1 MKVYIDYIFLI
12 NLVFDFII
20 LVGINLV
27 LKRNAKIYRIIF
39 GSIIGAFSI
48 FILFFSM
55 PNIIFTSLKIIFGL
69 IMVIITFSYKNI
81 KYTLNN
87 FLYLMIISFVLGGFL
102 YMLNIEVGYEHVG
115 MVFIKNNDGLNMLIL
130 ILFAILIMIV
140 YTKSN
145 KKLKRHLSSNYK
157 VVIYI
162 KDKTYELN
170 GFLDSGN
177 NLCDPYL
184 NRPISIINSSI
195 NIDFSSCKFI
205 YVPYK
210 ALNKTG
216 MLKCYIVDKIF
227 IENIG
232 YKYNYLIGVSNDKIS
247 LSGVDIIL
255 NGKIMEE
262 IWKNY

>member
-12 NLVFDFII
+12 NLIFDFLI
-20 LVGINLV
+20 LMGINLV
-27 LKRNAKIYRIIF
+27 LKRNAKFYRIIL

-48 FILFFSM
+48 FILFFSI
-55 PNIIFTSLKIIFGL
+55 PNIIFTSLKIFFGF
-69 IMVIITFSYKNI
+69 IMVIITFSYKDI

-87 FLYLMIISFVLGGFL
+87 FLYLMIISVVLGGFL
-102 YMLNIEVGYEHVG
+102 YMVNIEVGYEHVG

-130 ILFAILIMIV
+130 ILISILITVI
-140 YTKSN
+140 YIKSN
-145 KKLKRHLSSNYK
+145 KKLKRHISSNYK
-157 VVIYI
+157 VIIYI
-162 KDKTYELN
+162 NNKEYELN

-184 NRPISIINSSI
+184 NRPISIINNDI
-195 NIDFSSCKFI
+195 NIDFSTCKFI
-205 YVPYK
+205 FVSYK

-216 MLKCYIVDKIF
+216 VLKCFIVDKIF
-227 IENIG
+227 IEHIG
-232 YKYNYLIGVSNDKIS
+232 FKYNYLIGVSNDKIS

-262 IWKNY
+262 IWKKY